1 MTPDSK
7 SQPIGP
13 AQLEFLML
21 LLPFA
26 VAFTVILFGLCIAAI
41 VSLATTGAL
50 FGWVIAGSIPLWASI
65 VMWMAACL
73 I

>member
-7 SQPIGP
+7 SQPIRP

-26 VAFTVILFGLCIAAI
+26 VAFTAILFGLCIAAI